1 MLDHYRGYYDLQ
13 NFIKIGQT
21 VVEIWRFNGFQ
32 NGGRPS
38 SSILEIQFF

>member
-13 NFIKIGQT
+13 NFIKSQT

-38 SSILEIQFF
+38 SSIFEIQFF